1 MTTAYTP
8 MVQQYLK
15 IKEAH
20 ADELLFFRL
29 GDFYELFFED
39 AMTASREL
47 NITLTG
53 RVGGLEDRIP
63 MCGVPYHAVDGYLAK
78 LLKKGYRIAICDQM
92 EDPKAAVGI
101 VKREVTKIITP
112 GTVLSDAVLEDKH
125 NQYLA
130 CLEEDGEE
138 ICASFADISTGEC
151 AWYVTRGENRL
162 EFVLDQL
169 FRLQPAELIAVGA
182 ISGWEQ
188 ISTALGQKLPECVVG
203 KFSPDK
209 DINYFAQHCANIS
222 KRARPFFAA
231 YDMNAFYRP
240 FALIIKRGFYPA
252 AAFVCP
258 LPFIFLF
265 FCGF

>member
-1 MTTAYTP
+1 MTSLTL
-8 MVQQYLK
+8 VIQVV
-15 IKEAH
+15 
-20 ADELLFFRL
+20 LLIAFVWAA
-29 GDFYELFFED
+29 GV
-39 AMTASREL
+39 
-47 NITLTG
+47 TL
-53 RVGGLEDRIP
+53 VGLW
-63 MCGVPYHAVDGYLAK
+63 HAVDGYLAK

-209 DINYFAQHCANIS
+209 DINYFAQHFKNEAATPPDALVRNTVEAMPVAT
-222 KRARPFFAA
+222 KRAGAIMHRARNKSGNPV
-231 YDMNAFYRP
+231 
-240 FALIIKRGFYPA
+240 KRRSSP
-252 AAFVCP
+252 
-258 LPFIFLF
+258 
-265 FCGF
+265 